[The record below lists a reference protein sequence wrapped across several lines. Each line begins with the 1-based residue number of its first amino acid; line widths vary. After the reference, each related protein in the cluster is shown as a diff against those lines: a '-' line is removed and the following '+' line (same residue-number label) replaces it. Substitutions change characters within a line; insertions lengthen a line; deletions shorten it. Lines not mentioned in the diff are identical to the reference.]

1 MSQPSLSQTSD
12 ANPYAEMD
20 IYGQNSNY
28 MDQVTNGYN
37 QMNLNQVLPRTS
49 LLTKNTEYPPFV
61 GAPSHSGQHYDPMTD
76 MYFQP
81 STNYQPVQSPALTRL
96 ILAAI
101 PSLLLI
107 GSEENR
113 SSWKSEKCS
122 RLFYS
127 R

>member
-1 MSQPSLSQTSD
+1 MSQPSLSQTSE

-20 IYGQNSNY
+20 MYGQNSNY

-37 QMNLNQVLPRTS
+37 QMNLNQVLPHTS

-81 STNYQPVQSPALTRL
+81 STNYQPVQSRFDKVNFSCNTIFTPHRL
-96 ILAAI
+96 RKEQI
-101 PSLLLI
+101 
-107 GSEENR
+107 
-113 SSWKSEKCS
+113 
-122 RLFYS
+122 
-127 R
+127 